1 MTPAPAAMPAHPQQ
15 GDTKVDDPLYLRLLD
30 RLRGFEAVTVAFSGG
45 ADSALL
51 LAAAQAALGDRVLAL
66 TAVTPYMVR
75 QEIAAALA
83 LATQLGVRHELVEIP
98 MPQGIEDNPPDRC
111 YLCKR
116 ALYTRI
122 IAVAE
127 AAGFA
132 PVLDGSNVDDL
143 RDYRPGL
150 RALGE
155 LGVESPFLGCDIGKA
170 DVRRI
175 AHALGLSTWQKPTNT
190 CLLTRLPFGRRIS
203 MEGLQRIEEA
213 ERLLLDRG
221 YDWVRV
227 RAHGDLARIEV
238 APELR
243 QRALNEA
250 EDLIAGLEGLGFRYV
265 TLDLRGY
272 QLGSMNAQV

>member
-1 MTPAPAAMPAHPQQ
+1 MPARQQQ
-15 GDTKVDDPLYLRLLD
+15 GDTEVDDPLYLRLLD
-30 RLRGFEAVTVAFSGG
+30 RLRGFETVTVAFSGG

-51 LAAAQAALGDRVLAL
+51 LAAAQAALGERVLAL
-66 TAVTPYMVR
+66 TAVAPYMVR
-75 QEIAAALA
+75 QEIAASLA
-83 LATQLGVRHELVEIP
+83 LAAQLGVRHELVEIP

-155 LGVESPFLGCDIGKA
+155 LGVESPFLGCGIGKA

-175 AHALGLSTWQKPTNT
+175 AHALGLPTWQKPTNT

-213 ERLLLDRG
+213 EILLLDRG

>member
-1 MTPAPAAMPAHPQQ
+1 MED
-15 GDTKVDDPLYLRLLD
+15 GVYRRLLE
-30 RLRGFEAVTVAFSGG
+30 RLRKLQAVSVAFSGG

-51 LAAAQAALGDRVLAL
+51 LAAAKEALGDRVLAL

-75 QEIAAALA
+75 QEIADALA
-83 LATQLGVRHELVEIP
+83 LAAELRVQHQLVEIP
-98 MPQGIEDNPPDRC
+98 MPEGMDDNPPDRC

-116 ALYTRI
+116 ALYTRLME
-122 IAVAE
+122 VAE
-127 AAGFA
+127 EQGFVS
-132 PVLDGSNVDDL
+132 VLDGTNLDDL

-155 LGVESPFLGCDIGKA
+155 LGVRSPLLECGIGKV
-170 DVRRI
+170 DVRRLARAI
-175 AHALGLSTWQKPTNT
+175 GLPTWRKPTNT
-190 CLLTRLPFGRRIS
+190 CLLTRMPFGRKVT

-213 ERLLLDRG
+213 ERLLTDRG

-227 RAHGDLARIEV
+227 RCHGDLARIEV

-243 QRALNEA
+243 QRVLEEA
-250 EDLIAGLEGLGFRYV
+250 EVVIHGLEALGFRYV

-272 QLGSMNAQV
+272 QLGSMNIPG

>member
-1 MTPAPAAMPAHPQQ
+1 M
-15 GDTKVDDPLYLRLLD
+15 GDTQVDDPLYRRLLD
-30 RLRGFEAVTVAFSGG
+30 RLRGFAAVTVAFSGG
-45 ADSALL
+45 ADSTLL
-51 LAAAQAALGDRVLAL
+51 LAAARTALGDRVLAL

-75 QEIAAALA
+75 QEIADALA
-83 LATQLGVRHELVEIP
+83 MSKELGARHQLCELP
-98 MPQGIEDNPPDRC
+98 MPEGMADNPPDRC

-116 ALYTRI
+116 ALFGRL

-127 AAGFA
+127 DAGFA

-155 LGVESPFLGCDIGKA
+155 LGVESPLLGCGIGKA

-175 AHALGLSTWQKPTNT
+175 AHALGLPIWRKPTNT
-190 CLLTRLPFGRRIS
+190 CLLTRLPFGRRIT

-213 ERLLLDRG
+213 ERLLLARG

-243 QRALNEA
+243 QRALDEA
-250 EDLIAGLEGLGFRYV
+250 DVIIAGLEALGFRYV
-265 TLDLRGY
+265 TLDLHGY
-272 QLGSMNAQV
+272 QLGSMNAPG

>member
-1 MTPAPAAMPAHPQQ
+1 M
-15 GDTKVDDPLYLRLLD
+15 DDPLYLRLLD

-51 LAAAQAALGDRVLAL
+51 LAAAQTALGDRVLAL
-66 TAVTPYMVR
+66 TAVAPYMVR
-75 QEIAAALA
+75 QEIATSLA
-83 LATQLGVRHELVEIP
+83 LAAELGVRHELVEIP

-155 LGVESPFLGCDIGKA
+155 LGVESPFLGCGIGKA
-170 DVRRI
+170 DVQRI

-190 CLLTRLPFGRRIS
+190 CLLTRLPFGRRIT

-213 ERLLLDRG
+213 ELLLLDRG

>member
-1 MTPAPAAMPAHPQQ
+1 M
-15 GDTKVDDPLYLRLLD
+15 DDPLYLRLLD

-51 LAAAQAALGDRVLAL
+51 LAAAQTALGDRVLAL
-66 TAVTPYMVR
+66 TAVAPYMVR
-75 QEIAAALA
+75 QEIATSLA
-83 LATQLGVRHELVEIP
+83 LAAELGVRHELVEIP

-155 LGVESPFLGCDIGKA
+155 LGVESPFLGCGIGKA
-170 DVRRI
+170 DVP
-175 AHALGLSTWQKPTNT
+175 LGLSTWQKPTNT
-190 CLLTRLPFGRRIS
+190 CLLTRLPFGRRIT

-213 ERLLLDRG
+213 ELLLLDRG

>member
-1 MTPAPAAMPAHPQQ
+1 VAMLACQRQ

-83 LATQLGVRHELVEIP
+83 LAAHLRVRHELVEMP

-155 LGVESPFLGCDIGKA
+155 LGVESPFLGCGIGKA

-175 AHALGLSTWQKPTNT
+175 ARALGLRTWQKPTNT